1 MDLQDPAGGNVRGVI
16 AFIGIGSNSGNPADN
31 CRQAVRQLSETA
43 QVRLLRCS
51 SLYRTEPVG
60 PQDQPWFINAAAEI
74 RTILPPR
81 QLFDALKGIE
91 RRMGRTEG
99 PKWGPRVIDLDL
111 LLYGQEVVSEGDL
124 TVPHPEMQRRRF
136 VLVPLCELASYAIH
150 PAFGVSVRGLMDRL
164 ADQGRVELYDSTVA
178 ETEKEVAVSDR
189 ETNSSNEGKR

>member
-1 MDLQDPAGGNVRGVI
+1 M
-16 AFIGIGSNSGNPADN
+16 F
-31 CRQAVRQLSETA
+31 
-43 QVRLLRCS
+43 
-51 SLYRTEPVG
+51 
-60 PQDQPWFINAAAEI
+60 
-74 RTILPPR
+74 PPR

-124 TVPHPEMQRRRF
+124 IVPHPEMQRRRF

-164 ADQGRVELYDSTVA
+164 ADQGRVELYRSTVA
-178 ETEKEVAVSDR
+178 ETEKEVGISDS
-189 ETNSSNEGKR
+189 ETNSF